1 MVSNSTLNVDM
12 KYSEYPSFLD
22 VRNLSIALIGPNDLL
37 RNAVATALA
46 DCHAGGEVRQ
56 FSSYPSTLGDVPR
69 LLEQHYDV
77 IVIDLESDREY
88 ALEIVESICGNG
100 IATVMVYLERE
111 DHELIIRC
119 MRSGVRDIL
128 TFPFTQGA
136 VAEALIRAAARQ
148 PAIAPPKKT
157 GGRLLAF
164 VGAKG
169 GAGVTTIAC
178 NFAVALAQDTSQSTL
193 LIDLDLPLGDTA
205 LNLGLEAEYSTINAL
220 QESSRL
226 DWSFLSRLLVEHSSG
241 LKLLAAPGKLPPYK
255 ASNESVDK
263 LLSVACQNFD
273 NVVVDIGS
281 SIDFFSTSLFKEA
294 KAFYLVTQAS
304 IPELRNSNRMIVQF
318 FNGNGPNLEMVIN
331 RYEAPTLGVGDEY
344 IAKALTRP
352 VKWKIPNDYS
362 AVRQMQNTAT
372 PLVLQDSPIAQRIRE
387 MASSISGLPV
397 PSAKKKGFSLRSRSK
412 GDSSKSGASEE
423 LSGLSRLTP
432 LRIGTETFSG
442 STRPEAKTGESESFI
457 CDPPARTLIPA
468 DPATFSGARTQT
480 GGLDDAESMNKT
492 RDDFPSADS
501 TVTRQG
507 EPETRVHKG
516 VTYVKGVFGQWNLKK
531 NESDVAP
538 NRRVADP
545 TEGEETEMLKKE
557 IDEQLEFEDDQATQD
572 TPEIE
577 WQNPAP
583 ISYGTPLDAAQLNA
597 TSAIPGKF
605 VYVPAKGFRL
615 PTGTHTIWVTFT
627 PADTVRYATAQCA
640 VALSVTLATPIIKWP
655 TPAAISYGTPLSAAE
670 LNATTAVSGTF
681 NYSPPAGHVLAPG
694 IQTLTVNF
702 TPADLSKYTTK
713 QATIS
718 LNVTKAAP
726 LITWPSPEPIV
737 YGTVLGDNEL
747 KATASVPGS
756 FVYAPGKG
764 AVLSAGTH
772 MPLVVFTPFDS
783 INYTTAQTPV
793 LLTVTKATPVI
804 SWPTPASIEYGT
816 ALSETELNA
825 TASVP
830 GTFVYSPAMG
840 DVPRAGD
847 QALSVTFIPSDSVDY
862 TAATT
867 SVTLTVTK
875 ASPTVINWP
884 APREISFGEPLSNAQ
899 LNATTSEPGIFT
911 YSPSAG
917 EKLPPGTHTISV
929 IFNPADENLSSSEA
943 VVSLVVSRA
952 TPTIKWPA
960 PPSMPYGTPLSE
972 TQLNATASVSG
983 ILVYSPAAGEVPQAG
998 KRTLAVDFVPD
1009 GTNEY
1014 TDARAEVSIVV
1025 TKANPIITWPSPA
1038 PISYG
1043 TPLTES
1049 EFNASASI
1057 PGTFVFTPARGTVL
1071 TPGTKTLEAIFTPQ
1085 DRSNYAPAQASVSLL
1100 VTSLPYM
1107 DSLSKLIVDP
1117 PLANAPIYA
1126 SQTRAAFE
1134 MPPTREAFDPNP
1146 QSVSGIF
1153 KANGAA
1159 AVGRK
1164 FKNESNPLAEET
1176 AIANEK
1182 EKRFRASEI
1191 SNRADRSASSPTAVR
1206 GNKTIEPV
1214 KKQEERVYQ
1223 GATYVKGEDGKWHL
1237 KQ

>member
-148 PAIAPPKKT
+148 PATAPQKKV

-164 VGAKG
+164 AGAKG

-193 LIDLDLPLGDTA
+193 LIDLDLPLGDAA
-205 LNLGLEAEYSTINAL
+205 LNLGVEAEYSTINAL

-226 DWSFLSRLLVEHSSG
+226 DWGFLSKLLVEHSSG
-241 LKLLAAPGKLPPYK
+241 LKLLAAPGNLPHYK
-255 ASNESVDK
+255 TSGESVDK
-263 LLSVACQNFD
+263 LLSVARQNFD

-281 SIDFFSTSLFKEA
+281 KLDFVGTSLFKEA
-294 KAFYLVTQAS
+294 RTFYLVTQAA
-304 IPELRNSNRMIVQF
+304 ITELRNSNRMIGQF
-318 FNGNGPNLEMVIN
+318 FTGKGPNLELVVN
-331 RYEAPTLGVGDEY
+331 RYEAPTLGIGDEH

-352 VKWKIPNDYS
+352 VKWKIPNDYA

-372 PLVLQDSPIAQRIRE
+372 PLVLEDSPIAQRIRE

-397 PSAKKKGFSLRSRSK
+397 PPARKRGFSLRSRGK
-412 GDSSKSGASEE
+412 GDSSRIGVTEE
-423 LSGLSRLTP
+423 LSGMARLTP
-432 LRIGTETFSG
+432 GRNGAETSSGT
-442 STRPEAKTGESESFI
+442 TRPEAKADELESYI

-468 DPATFSGARTQT
+468 DPVRISGGSGQT
-480 GGLDDAESMNKT
+480 GGLDNEESMSKT
-492 RDDFPSADS
+492 RD
-501 TVTRQG
+501 
-507 EPETRVHKG
+507 
-516 VTYVKGVFGQWNLKK
+516 VFQWRPRK
-531 NESDVAP
+531 NESDVAAD
-538 NRRVADP
+538 RRASDP
-545 TEGEETEMLKKE
+545 TRGEEIGMVKIEV
-557 IDEQLEFEDDQATQD
+557 DEQLEFEDDQATLE

-577 WQNPAP
+577 WRNPAP
-583 ISYGTPLDAAQLNA
+583 IAYGTPLGAAQLNA
-597 TSAIPGKF
+597 TSPIPGKF
-605 VYVPAKGFRL
+605 QYVPAKGFRL

-627 PADTVRYATAQCA
+627 PADAQRYAQVQHAASLT
-640 VALSVTLATPIIKWP
+640 VTLATPVIQWP
-655 TPAAISYGTPLSAAE
+655 IPAAISYGTPLSAAE
-670 LNATTAVSGTF
+670 LNATTTVPGTF
-681 NYSPPAGHVLAPG
+681 IYSPPAGHVLAPG
-694 IQTLTVNF
+694 VQTLTVDF
-702 TPADLSKYTTK
+702 TPADPSKYTTK
-713 QATIS
+713 QASIS
-718 LNVTKAAP
+718 LNVTKATP

-737 YGTVLGDNEL
+737 YGTALGDNEL

-772 MPLVVFTPFDS
+772 MPLVVFTPLDS

-793 LLTVTKATPVI
+793 LLTVTKATPIV
-804 SWPTPASIEYGT
+804 SWPKPASIEYGA

-830 GTFVYSPAMG
+830 GTFIYSPASG
-840 DVPRAGD
+840 EVPRAGD
-847 QALSVTFIPSDSVDY
+847 QTLSVMFIPADSVDY
-862 TAATT
+862 TTATAA
-867 SVTLTVTK
+867 VTLTVTK
-875 ASPTVINWP
+875 AAPTVINWP
-884 APREISFGEPLSNAQ
+884 APSAIQFGESLGYAQ
-899 LNATTSEPGIFT
+899 LNATASEPGAFI

-917 EKLPPGTHTISV
+917 EVLAPGTHTLSV

-943 VVSLVVSRA
+943 SVTLVVSKA
-952 TPTIKWPA
+952 TPAIQWPV
-960 PPSMPYGTPLSE
+960 PPSIPYGTPLSE
-972 TQLNATASVSG
+972 TQLNATASVPG
-983 ILVYSPAAGEVPQAG
+983 ILVYTPAAGEVPQAG
-998 KRTLAVDFVPD
+998 KQTLSVDFVPEQ
-1009 GTNEY
+1009 TNDY
-1014 TDARAEVSIVV
+1014 TDARAEVSFVV
-1025 TKANPIITWPSPA
+1025 TKANPVITWSNPA

-1043 TPLTES
+1043 TPLSES
-1049 EFNASASI
+1049 EFNATASI

-1071 TPGTKTLEAIFTPQ
+1071 TPGTQTLEAIFTPQ
-1085 DRSNYAPAQASVSLL
+1085 DKANYAQAQASVSLL
-1100 VTSLPYM
+1100 VTSLSYM
-1107 DSLSKLIVDP
+1107 DSFAKLNMDP
-1117 PLANAPIYA
+1117 QLNAPSYA
-1126 SQTRAAFE
+1126 AQARNAFDI
-1134 MPPTREAFDPNP
+1134 PPVHEAFDPNP
-1146 QSVSGIF
+1146 QTIGGIF
-1153 KANGAA
+1153 KVNGA
-1159 AVGRK
+1159 VVGGRK
-1164 FKNESNPLAEET
+1164 LKNESVPLAKEAT
-1176 AIANEK
+1176 VAVEK
-1182 EKRFRASEI
+1182 EQRLRTPEVSHRPERGAS
-1191 SNRADRSASSPTAVR
+1191 APTAVQF
-1206 GNKTIEPV
+1206 NKTIEPV